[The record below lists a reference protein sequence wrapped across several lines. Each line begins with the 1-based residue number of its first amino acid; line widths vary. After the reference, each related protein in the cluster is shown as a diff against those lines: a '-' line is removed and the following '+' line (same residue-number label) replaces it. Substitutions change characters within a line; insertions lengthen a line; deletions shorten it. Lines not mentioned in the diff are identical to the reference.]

1 MKQLRISKK
10 YFCSILLL
18 SLTVNTYGQ
27 KADTERPNLLI
38 LINDQWRG
46 EAMGYENKEPV
57 KTPNLDAL
65 AKTSFVSKQAITNYP
80 LCSPSRAM
88 FFSGRYP
95 LKNQV
100 YSNVNS
106 KGTPF
111 NVELPA
117 TMECMS
123 DVLKASGYFN
133 GYIGKWHLDAPREP
147 YVNTSNNKETA
158 WNEWTT
164 PARRHGYDY
173 WYAYGTYD
181 EHDKPMYWD
190 TNDTRD
196 NFHYVNEW
204 GPQHEADK
212 AIAFLKNEGSKIR
225 PADKPFSLVVS
236 MNPPHSGYKSVPKK
250 YYNLY
255 KDVSLETLIK
265 DPDIPA
271 AGTKMGDLYRNN
283 IKYYYAN
290 ITGAD
295 EQIGR
300 ILDYVKEK
308 GLIKNTIIVF
318 MADHGNSLGK
328 HNEESKNH
336 FHEESVRI
344 PLIIHWD
351 GKIAS
356 RMDDKVLLSMPD
368 LFPTLL
374 SAMGIKTPIPADVD
388 GKDYSKYLL
397 TGKGIYPKEQYIL
410 GSIAASRKDSGF
422 RGIRTADYKLVYN
435 LEGKQMQHFLFDLI
449 KDPFELNNL
458 YTEKPELVETMKA
471 SLKVWL
477 KKTNDNFDLEK

>member
-1 MKQLRISKK
+1 MKHLKLLKK
-10 YFCSILLL
+10 YCYPFFLLA
-18 SLTVNTYGQ
+18 LTANAYGQ
-27 KADTERPNLLI
+27 KVKVERPNLLI

-46 EAMGYENKEPV
+46 EAMGYENREPV
-57 KTPNLDAL
+57 TTPNLDAL
-65 AKTSFVSKQAITNYP
+65 AKTSFVSKQAVTNYP

-95 LKNQV
+95 LKNHV

-111 NVELPA
+111 GVELPA
-117 TMECMS
+117 NMECMS
-123 DVLKASGYFN
+123 DILKASGYFN
-133 GYIGKWHLDAPREP
+133 GYIGKWHLDAPHEP
-147 YVNTSNNKETA
+147 YVNTSNNKDTA
-158 WNEWTT
+158 WNEWT
-164 PARRHGYDY
+164 PPNRRHGYDY

-181 EHDKPMYWD
+181 QHDKPMYWD
-190 TNDTRD
+190 TNDLRAD
-196 NFHYVNEW
+196 FQYVNEW

-212 AIAFLKNEGSKIR
+212 AIAFIKNENGKIR
-225 PADKPFSLVVS
+225 PTDKPFSLVVS
-236 MNPPHSGYKSVPKK
+236 MNPPHSGYKSVPEK

-255 KDVSLETLIK
+255 KNISLETLIK

-271 AGTKMGDLYRNN
+271 LGTPMGDLYREN

-300 ILDYVKEK
+300 ILNYVKEM
-308 GLIKNTIIVF
+308 GLNKNTIIVF

-328 HNEESKNH
+328 HNEVSKNH
-336 FHEESVRI
+336 FYEESVRI

-356 RMDDKVLLSMPD
+356 RMDDQVLLSIPD

-374 SAMGIKTPIPADVD
+374 SAMGIKTPLPSDVD
-388 GKDYSKYLL
+388 GKDYSHYLL
-397 TGKGIYPKEQYIL
+397 TGNGSYPQEQYIL
-410 GSIAASRKDSGF
+410 GSIAASKKNSGF
-422 RGIRTADYKLVYN
+422 RGLRTAQYKLVYN
-435 LEGKQMQHFLFDLI
+435 LKGKALERLLFDLK

-458 YTEKPELVETMKA
+458 YAEKPELVQTMKN
-471 SLKVWL
+471 SLKAWL
-477 KKTNDNFDLEK
+477 EKTNDNFDIEK